1 MPRPF
6 TPRIPPGIRTRPRG
20 RGRLWAGCRRALSV
34 ALAALLLA
42 GGAAAA
48 QARVSSAADRLR
60 AWGDGQRLELLPLRQ
75 SSREVLA
82 RSQVML
88 LIRPHDL
95 PRAYGELLLLPPPT
109 LDALVLSRQLRLCRI
124 ETPGRRG
131 TVRCLERLPL
141 VVEVRREQLLLRPQ
155 RPLEPDG
162 AYGFELL
169 LRNPLQQGFHP
180 LRLFGLKPERP
191 EPSYVGTW
199 LLQTDAVTE

>member
-6 TPRIPPGIRTRPRG
+6 TPRLQPER
-20 RGRLWAGCRRALSV
+20 RRALSV

-48 QARVSSAADRLR
+48 QARVSSAAERLR
-60 AWGDGQRLELLPLRQ
+60 AWGDGARLELLPLRQ

-95 PRAYGELLLLPPPT
+95 PRAYGELLLTPPPT
-109 LDALVLSRQLRLCRI
+109 LDARVLARQLHLCRI
-124 ETPGRRG
+124 ETPGRRRS
-131 TVRCLERLPL
+131 VRCLERLPL
-141 VVEVRREQLLLRPQ
+141 LVEVRREQLLLRPQ

-162 AYGFELL
+162 AYGLELL

-180 LRLFGLKPERP
+180 LRLFGLTPERP
-191 EPSYVGTW
+191 EPTYVGTW
-199 LLQTDAVTE
+199 LLQTDVVTD